1 MFTLYPCSKLLETF
15 RRVGLQQKT
24 FFLGNSKFNK
34 WHKIEGDTAAVSFCI
49 LGLYNEYLF
58 SMDKSS
64 IPDIRYFFISRLQP
78 RFRRKEL
85 RLYRNGTKANTILKY
100 QPTQWKNWKLI
111 KMKKFFGGFGG
122 WVLTNVVPLMPIGKI
137 IQPFRG
143 RRDFYKLI
151 KFF

>member
-49 LGLYNEYLF
+49 LGLHNEYLF

-78 RFRRKEL
+78 RFRWKEL
-85 RLYRNGTKANTILKY
+85 RLCRNGTKTNTILKY
-100 QPTQWKNWKLI
+100 QPTKWKISKIDKNEN
-111 KMKKFFGGFGG
+111 FFWRIWGMSFNKCCSTYAHSKNISTIPRETRF
-122 WVLTNVVPLMPIGKI
+122 LQT
-137 IQPFRG
+137 
-143 RRDFYKLI
+143 Y
-151 KFF
+151 